1 MKSLIFKTSVKRI
14 KAALTLEHL
23 LPHYF
28 KGAKVRFEGMLRQ
41 KQFLMQISAP
51 KLSEK
56 KIISTMNDLGYKCVI
71 SDKVNVW
78 RVEN

>member
-14 KAALTLEHL
+14 KAALTLQHL

-28 KGAKVRFEGMLRQ
+28 KGAIVQFDAMQ

-56 KIISTMNDLGYKCVI
+56 KVISTMNDLGYKCAV